1 MKMGSNFKKAIF
13 DEHVQ
18 AGILGWREKVK
29 KKKALRGA
37 FSSKAVG
44 RSTEGSSSV
53 NGSAIVGTSSEG
65 ATTRIQ
71 MANLVQKENE
81 GNEIQPSNT

>member
-1 MKMGSNFKKAIF
+1 MGSNFKKAIF

-29 KKKALRGA
+29 KKKGLRGA
-37 FSSKAVG
+37 FSSKDVG

-53 NGSAIVGTSSEG
+53 NGSTTVGTSTEG
-65 ATTRIQ
+65 DATTRIQ
-71 MANLVQKENE
+71 MANLVHKGNE